1 MKEIRV
7 SKHFLTFVLSALIAL
22 PVLAKDDGFN
32 GKWVIDK
39 NASTANFEI
48 PGQLTQQ
55 IKTKGS
61 DLMILTTWRE
71 PTNGIAPLG
80 LLGVMTTNLKLN
92 LNGQDA
98 TNNIGPFKQVSKT
111 SHSANQMV
119 TDYTAVV
126 NDDQVTGH
134 WTRTLSGDGRQMTLE
149 IDQKSGSQNNQ
160 AKLVFHRK

>member
-71 PTNGIAPLG
+71 PMSGIAPLG

-92 LNGQDA
+92 LNGRDA

-111 SHSANQMV
+111 SHNANQMV
-119 TDYTAVV
+119 TDYTAVI
-126 NDDQVTGH
+126 NNDQVTGH